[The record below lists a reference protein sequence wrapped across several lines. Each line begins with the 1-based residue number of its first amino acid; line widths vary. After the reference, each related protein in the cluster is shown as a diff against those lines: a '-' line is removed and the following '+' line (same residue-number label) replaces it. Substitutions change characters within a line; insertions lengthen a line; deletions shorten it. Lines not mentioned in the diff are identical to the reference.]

1 MRIRKS
7 ITIPIVCILAVMASG
22 ILLAG
27 YLINRHVFYNVFE
40 ARERNKLQNIHLTI
54 ESLISNEATR
64 ISGLAKVLK
73 NDTDLSYGLYHYR
86 AAGRDKRPLM
96 SAMKQLY
103 SQVNLPVF
111 LMADARGDVLHAEG
125 GKIPDVALKGL
136 PPFQRALRGEEPL
149 TMIRIS
155 DEWSLLAMASI
166 YRYGKKVPAGV
177 LILGRRIDDDFA
189 RKIAAETGSEVFIA
203 GLDHVIAG
211 SYRDPG
217 PDAVDLS
224 LVRKSLVEE
233 QPLFHTDQGLY
244 RSYTYVPTKI
254 AGHRICLVVET
265 DISVIQDL
273 LSENAS
279 KTIQLGL
286 AILIGITLVGAAFV
300 VTLVGPLKE
309 LEAQACEVI
318 REYSGQELPEP
329 SRGNEIG
336 TLVVAIRTMVETIKN
351 HLSERTRAEEAL
363 RKTSRTLQAL
373 IEASPLA
380 IVVTDEEGT
389 VRVWNPAAVRIFG
402 WPADAALDR
411 PNPILAERG
420 NAGLRGVWNRTLQG
434 EAFSGREL
442 RCANR
447 DGSEIVLAFFGAPL
461 ADNQGRIVG
470 LTAIM
475 ADVTEARRAEEEL
488 RRSEEKLRQS
498 QKMEAVGRLAGGVA
512 HDFNNM
518 LSVIMGYCELLLSRA
533 GPEGAGRTEVEE
545 IFKAGERAASLT
557 HQLLAFSRR
566 QVLVPR
572 KVQINE
578 VVANLSEML
587 CRLLGE
593 DVELVMQSEPGLW
606 IVEADTTQI
615 EQILM
620 NLAVNARDAMPRG
633 GTLGIATANFEMERT
648 FVEGDLTIPA
658 GQYAGIDISDSGCGM
673 DEETVA
679 RIFEPFFTTKEQG
692 KGTGLGLATVY
703 GIVKQSGG
711 FIRVRSSPGEGTTFT
726 IYLPRC
732 RREEQPAQERP
743 SGEQKKELRG
753 NETLLLVEDEEMV
766 RELACHAL
774 RRYGY
779 NVLEAANGNEA
790 ISVSERHA
798 GRIDLLVSDAVMP
811 GMNGLELAEKLTA
824 ARPGMPV
831 VIISGYSQE
840 AIDHLGAPGTA
851 FSFLQK
857 PITPSRLCEAV
868 RTILRAPQPVFSQPV
883 LP

>member
-7 ITIPIVCILAVMASG
+7 ITVPIVCILVVMAST
-22 ILLAG
+22 ILVAG

-40 ARERNKLQNIHLTI
+40 ARERAKLRNIHRTI

-73 NDTDLSYGLYHYR
+73 NDTDLSYALYHYR
-86 AAGRDKRPLM
+86 AAGRDKKPLI
-96 SAMKQLY
+96 SAMHQLY
-103 SQVNLPVF
+103 SQVNLQIF
-111 LMADARGDVLHAEG
+111 LMADARGSVLHAEG
-125 GKIPDVALKGL
+125 GKIPDAMLKGL
-136 PPFQRALRGEEPL
+136 PPFQRAVRGEQPL
-149 TMIRIS
+149 TMIGTS
-155 DEWSLLAMASI
+155 EGWSLLAMVPVS
-166 YRYGKKVPAGV
+166 RYGGKIPGGV

-203 GLDHVIAG
+203 SLDHVIAR
-211 SYRDPG
+211 SYQEQGPG
-217 PDAVDLS
+217 AIDLS
-224 LVRKSLVEE
+224 LVRKSLHDE
-233 QPLFHTDQGLY
+233 QPVFHTDQGLY

-273 LSENAS
+273 LHENVS

-286 AILIGITLVGAAFV
+286 VILVAISLVGAAFA

-318 REYSGQELPEP
+318 REYSGEELSEP

-363 RKTSRTLQAL
+363 RETSRTLQAL

-389 VRVWNPAAVRIFG
+389 VRVWNPAAERIFG
-402 WPADAALDR
+402 WPEDAALHR

-420 NAGLRGVWNRTLQG
+420 NAELREVWSRTLKG
-434 EAFSGREL
+434 EAFAGREL

-447 DGSEIVLAFFGAPL
+447 DGSGIVLAFFGAPL
-461 ADNQGRIVG
+461 ADNQWRIVG

-488 RRSEEKLRQS
+488 RRSEEKLRQA

-518 LSVIMGYCELLLSRA
+518 LSVIMGYCEMLLSRA
-533 GPEGAGRTEVEE
+533 GPDGAGRAEVQE

-557 HQLLAFSRR
+557 QQLLAFSRR

-572 KVQINE
+572 TVQINE

-587 CRLLGE
+587 CRLIGE
-593 DVELVMQSEPGLW
+593 DVELALQTDPDLW
-606 IVEADTTQI
+606 TVEADTTQI

-633 GTLGIATANFEMERT
+633 GTLRIATANLDLERA
-648 FVEGDLTIPA
+648 FLEGELAVPA
-658 GQYAGIDISDSGCGM
+658 GQYAGIEISDNGCGM
-673 DEETVA
+673 DEQTVS

-711 FIRVRSSPGEGTTFT
+711 FIRVRSAPGSGTTFT
-726 IYLPRC
+726 IYLPRG
-732 RREEQPAQERP
+732 RREEQAAQERP
-743 SGEQKKELRG
+743 SRKETTELRG

-779 NVLEAANGNEA
+779 NVLEAANGHEA
-790 ISVSERHA
+790 MSISERYA
-798 GRIDLLVSDAVMP
+798 GRIDLMISDAVMP
-811 GMNGLELAEKLTA
+811 GMNGLELAERLAA

-840 AIDHLGAPGTA
+840 AIDHLGAADTA

-857 PITPSRLCEAV
+857 PITPSRLCETV
-868 RTILRAPQPVFSQPV
+868 REILRAPDSVVSG
-883 LP
+883 